1 MGKEVDF
8 VIVYLLEMESMLIQ
22 GHSQHLGIQL
32 QEHGVNPRD
41 GMGTHGSGEGGDVG
55 PLCL

>member
-41 GMGTHGSGEGGDVG
+41 GIGTHGSGEGGM
-55 PLCL
+55 